1 MLEELKTF
9 IAVVEYKNFTKAS
22 EKVNLSQP
30 SVSVHIKN
38 LERYF
43 GTQLIMRS
51 VKQKNIVI
59 TEKGYLLY
67 RRAKEMIALLET
79 TQKEMQDLSTS
90 LKGSIKIGATYT
102 IGECILPDFLK
113 KFCMVYPDI
122 EIEVIIDNT
131 ASITKKVQEL
141 QLDIGLIE
149 GLGHTG
155 DFEQVYFL
163 EDELVIIAP
172 VEAKID
178 EKTFN
183 MESLQLQRWVT
194 REEGSGLREYLDM
207 FLAHNQITPKTKL
220 VLGSNYAITEAVK
233 NGLGIAMVSEY
244 IAKNVKDVQDIS
256 IIKLDE
262 AYKRSFSYIL
272 SKDMAPSKITEI
284 LKKELNT
291 YYDKT
296 LTDGESSL

>member
-43 GTQLIMRS
+43 DTQLIMRS
-51 VKQKNIVI
+51 VKQKSIVI

-79 TQKEMQDLSTS
+79 TQKEMQHLSTS
-90 LKGSIKIGATYT
+90 IKGSLKIGATYT

-113 KFCMVYPDI
+113 EFCGAYPDI
-122 EIEVIIDNT
+122 EIEVVVDNT
-131 ASITKKVQEL
+131 ANISKKVQEL

-149 GLGHTG
+149 GVGHTG

-172 VEAKID
+172 QEVTINK
-178 EKTFN
+178 KSFN
-183 MESLQLQRWVT
+183 LESLQLQRWVT

-207 FLAHNQITPKTKL
+207 FLAHNHITPRTKL
-220 VLGSNYAITEAVK
+220 VLGSNYAVTEAVK

-244 IAKNVKDVQDIS
+244 IAKNLEEAEGVSV
-256 IIKLDE
+256 IKLDE
-262 AYKRSFSYIL
+262 PYKRSFSYIL
-272 SKDMAPSKITEI
+272 SKGMAHSKTTEI
-284 LKKELNT
+284 FKEELDN
-291 YYDKT
+291 YFSKS
-296 LTDGESSL
+296 LTDEENSL

>member
-183 MESLQLQRWVT
+183 KESLQLQRWVT

-244 IAKNVKDVQDIS
+244 IAKNVKDVQGIS

-291 YYDKT
+291 YYDKI

>member
-9 IAVVEYKNFTKAS
+9 VAVVEYKNFTKAS

-51 VKQKNIVI
+51 VKQKNMVI

-79 TQKEMQDLSTS
+79 TEKEMEHLSTS
-90 LKGSIKIGATYT
+90 VKGSIKIGATYT

-113 KFCMVYPDI
+113 KFCIMYPDI

-131 ASITKKVQEL
+131 ASIRKKVQAL

-149 GLGHTG
+149 GLSYTG
-155 DFEQVYFL
+155 EFEQVYFL

-172 VEAKID
+172 EQAKIS

-183 MESLQLQRWVT
+183 IESLQLQRWVT
-194 REEGSGLREYLDM
+194 REEGSGLREYLDI
-207 FLAHNQITPKTKL
+207 FLAQNQITPRTKL

-244 IAKNVKDVQDIS
+244 IAKNVEDVQGVS
-256 IIKLDE
+256 IIRLDE

-272 SKDMAPSKITEI
+272 PKDMSPSKITQI
-284 LKKELNT
+284 LKKELNS
-291 YYDKT
+291 YYGQT
-296 LTDGESSL
+296 LTDAENSL